1 MSEMT
6 PDALMLYAAEDE
18 RETIVR
24 FLRARAAIVRGTG
37 ESPSSVLLVATTLDE
52 AASDI
57 MRGDHRRPH
66 A

>member
-1 MSEMT
+1 MNAAE
-6 PDALMLYAAEDE
+6 LILYASTDE

-37 ESPSSVLLVATTLDE
+37 ESPASVLLVATTLDE